1 MMLYV
6 QSLIN
11 GILMGGIYGLMALGL
26 SLIFGVLRIINFAH
40 GNLMVVGMYITY
52 WLFVLAGLDPY
63 LSLFLSAAF
72 LFLLGFLMQRYILNP
87 IVEAPEEMSFLMT
100 LGMGLIL
107 QNFLLMVFGPDFHTV
122 DTSYKLSSIAL
133 GDLNIDVAKVYAFG
147 ASIAITAVFF
157 SFLQWT
163 ETGRAIRAA
172 SNNRESAMLMGIN
185 VRKIY
190 SVAFAIGAATA
201 GAAGACASTFI
212 PTSQDVGMLFT
223 LTSFVI
229 VIAGGVGTYHG
240 ALVGGFLIGI
250 AEELGAV
257 LLSGSMKQVVSF
269 CLLIVILFFRPQG
282 LFGRDGD

>member
-1 MMLYV
+1 MLYV
-6 QSLIN
+6 QALIN

-40 GNLMVVGMYITY
+40 GNLMVLGMYITY
-52 WLFVLAGLDPY
+52 WLFVSIGLDPY
-63 LSLFLSAAF
+63 LSLFLSASSLFF
-72 LFLLGFLMQRYILNP
+72 LGYLMQRYILNT

-100 LGMGLIL
+100 LGLGLII
-107 QNFLLMVFGPDFHTV
+107 QNALLMVFGSDFYTV
-122 DTSYKLSSIAL
+122 DTSYKLSSIAWREL
-133 GDLNIDVAKVYAFG
+133 SIDVTKVFAFG
-147 ASIAITAVFF
+147 ASIAITAAFF

-172 SNNRESAMLMGIN
+172 SNNREAALLMGIN
-185 VRKIY
+185 VKKIY
-190 SVAFAIGAATA
+190 SIAFAIGAATA
-201 GAAGACASTFI
+201 GAAGASASTFI

-269 CLLIVILFFRPQG
+269 CLLVVILFFRPQG
-282 LFGRDGD
+282 LFGREGD

>member
-1 MMLYV
+1 MLYL
-6 QSLIN
+6 QALIN

-52 WLFVLAGLDPY
+52 WLFVFIGLDPY
-63 LSLFLSAAF
+63 LSLFLSASF
-72 LFLLGFLMQRYILNP
+72 LFLLGFMIQRYILNP
-87 IVEAPEEMSFLMT
+87 IVEAPEEMSFLIT
-100 LGMGLIL
+100 LGLGLII
-107 QNFLLMVFGPDFHTV
+107 QNLLLMIFGPDFYTV

-133 GDLNIDVAKVYAFG
+133 GDVSIDVSKVIAFG
-147 ASIAITAVFF
+147 SSIAITAAFF

-172 SNNRESAMLMGIN
+172 SNNREAAMLMGID
-185 VRKIY
+185 VKRIY
-190 SVAFAIGAATA
+190 SLAFAIGAATA
-201 GAAGACASTFI
+201 GAAGASASTFI

-269 CLLIVILFFRPQG
+269 CLLMVILFFRPQG
-282 LFGRDGD
+282 LFGREGD

>member
-1 MMLYV
+1 MLYV
-6 QSLIN
+6 QALIN

-52 WLFVLAGLDPY
+52 WLFVFIGLDPY
-63 LSLFLSAAF
+63 LSLILAASF

-87 IVEAPEEMSFLMT
+87 IVDAPEEMSFLIT
-100 LGMGLIL
+100 LGLGLII
-107 QNFLLMVFGPDFHTV
+107 QNFLLMIFGPDFYTV
-122 DTSYKLSSIAL
+122 DTSYKLSSIAVGEL
-133 GDLNIDVAKVYAFG
+133 SIDVSKVFAFG
-147 ASIAITAVFF
+147 SSIIITAAFF

-172 SNNRESAMLMGIN
+172 SNNREAAMLMGID
-185 VRKIY
+185 VKKIY
-190 SVAFAIGAATA
+190 SLAFAIGAATA
-201 GAAGACASTFI
+201 GAAGASVSTFI
-212 PTSQDVGMLFT
+212 PTSQDAGMLFT

-250 AEELGAV
+250 VEELGAV

-269 CLLIVILFFRPQG
+269 CFLMIILFFRPQG
-282 LFGRDGD
+282 LFGREGD

>member
-1 MMLYV
+1 MLYV

-223 LTSFVI
+223 PTS
-229 VIAGGVGTYHG
+229 A
-240 ALVGGFLIGI
+240 
-250 AEELGAV
+250 
-257 LLSGSMKQVVSF
+257 
-269 CLLIVILFFRPQG
+269 PW
-282 LFGRDGD
+282 